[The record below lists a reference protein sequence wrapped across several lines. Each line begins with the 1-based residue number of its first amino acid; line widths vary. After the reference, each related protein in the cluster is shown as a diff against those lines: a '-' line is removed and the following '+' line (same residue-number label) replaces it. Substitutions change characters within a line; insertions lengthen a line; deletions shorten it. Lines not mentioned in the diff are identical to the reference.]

1 MSIGKWISRII
12 LQSTQKGFLEG
23 VYELLRYLIEGQKP
37 QILDI
42 NAFE

>member
-12 LQSTQKGFLEG
+12 LLAAQKGFLEG
-23 VYELLRYLIEGQKP
+23 VYELLRFLIEGQKP
-37 QILDI
+37 QILDM